1 MSAFV
6 LVPGAWLGGW
16 AWQPVARRL
25 REAGHDVYPVT
36 LTGLGERI
44 HLGARNVD
52 LETHI
57 NDVVNLINYEDL
69 REVILV
75 GHSYAGL
82 VITGVSDRAPQ
93 RLGRLVYVDAGPAPD
108 GTSMLDQ
115 QPPGVREQLEEAV
128 RDDGDGPRLPMP
140 EWEQLG
146 QGASL
151 EGLDDAKRRQMRA
164 RAVGQPFGSYTAA
177 LRLSNPARTTVQK
190 VLITCSFSLDQVRQ
204 MIESGHPWF
213 VELAGPEWSFLEV
226 RTGHWPMF
234 SEPQRLAEALK
245 QLAEVRV
252 AAR

>member
-1 MSAFV
+1 VSAFV

-16 AWQPVARRL
+16 AWQSAARRL

-36 LTGLGERI
+36 LTGLGERV

-52 LETHI
+52 LDTHI
-57 NDVVNLINYEDL
+57 KDVVNLINYEDL
-69 REVILV
+69 RKVILV
-75 GHSYAGL
+75 GHSYAGM

-93 RLGRLVYVDAGPAPD
+93 RLGRLVYVDAGPPGD

-115 QPPGVREQLEEAV
+115 LPPGAREQHKKQV

-140 EWEQLG
+140 EWELLG
-146 QGASL
+146 QTASL
-151 EGLDDAKRRQMRA
+151 EGLDETMRRQIRA
-164 RAVGQPFGSYTAA
+164 RVVGHPFGSYTQP
-177 LRLSNPARTTVQK
+177 LTRSNPDRTTVRK

-204 MIESGHPWF
+204 MIDSGHPWF
-213 VELAGPEWSFLEV
+213 VDLAGPEWSFLEV

-234 SEPQRLAEALK
+234 SEPQRLAEALM

-252 AAR
+252 AAS